1 VLTGAGDDTVKLW
14 DCELGKEVR
23 NWNTASAVRTC
34 AFTHLGDLIMF
45 TTDERSATPCELF
58 VYDLRANE
66 DPITVIPMET
76 NRKVT
81 AALWGPLDQ
90 FIVTGHA
97 DGSICHYDHKVSKCI
112 KQVREHKEAVSDLQ
126 LNHDM
131 TMIIS
136 SSKDTTAML
145 YDVDDL
151 KLIKTFRTDRPA
163 NSAAISPIKDHV
175 VVGGGQEAMEVTTT
189 TTKAGKFE
197 AKFFHII
204 YEEEIGRVKGHFGPI
219 NSLKFHP
226 DGKSFSSGGED
237 GYVRVHY
244 FDSSYFDFE
253 FEF

>member
-1 VLTGAGDDTVKLW
+1 MRPILLHGHERSITQICYNYDGDLLFSVAKDNRPTVWYSENGERLGTYNGHNGAVWCIDVNVDSTQVLTGAGDDTVKLW

-136 SSKDTTAML
+136 SSKDTTAM
-145 YDVDDL
+145 V
-151 KLIKTFRTDRPA
+151 R
-163 NSAAISPIKDHV
+163 
-175 VVGGGQEAMEVTTT
+175 GGA
-189 TTKAGKFE
+189 
-197 AKFFHII
+197 
-204 YEEEIGRVKGHFGPI
+204 
-219 NSLKFHP
+219 
-226 DGKSFSSGGED
+226 
-237 GYVRVHY
+237 
-244 FDSSYFDFE
+244 
-253 FEF
+253 